1 MFSSLRAVRSL
12 GVRRFG
18 SAQAQATPTA
28 TKLFINGQ
36 FVEASNGKTFSTVDP
51 RTEEV
56 ICEVPEASVDDVDTA
71 VAAAR
76 HAFDHGPWPRMS
88 GYERGMIMHKLADL
102 IDANTAELAAL
113 ESLDNG
119 KPLFYSTVADV
130 PLTAQHFRYF
140 AGWADKLGGKT
151 LANQGNMFSY
161 TLHEPIGVAGQ
172 IIPWNF
178 PLLMAAWKLAPALAT
193 GNTIV
198 LKLSEKTPL
207 TGLRLAQL
215 IKEAGIPDG
224 VVNVLSGSGLVGS
237 AIAGHKG
244 VDKVAFTG
252 STATALKIQQK
263 ISGTGRIK
271 PMTSELGG
279 KSPALVFA
287 DADID
292 NAAEKVY
299 FGLFFNHG
307 QCCCA
312 SSRVYVH
319 EKVKDQFTEKLLA
332 KVAAHTVGDPF
343 EEGTQQGPLVD
354 KLQFDK
360 VMNYIENG
368 MDVGSV
374 LTGGKRIGTKGY
386 YIAPTVLEGMPEDSM
401 PMREEIFGPVMGIS
415 SFSDEAEVLARANN
429 TEFGLAA
436 GLFSS
441 NIDTVNR
448 VSRALKAGT
457 IWVNTYNVFDNNS
470 PFGGYKNS
478 GVGREK
484 GEYALSNYTAVKCVT
499 MPLVGDTTWN

>member
-1 MFSSLRAVRSL
+1 MEAIKTP
-12 GVRRFG
+12 
-18 SAQAQATPTA
+18 ATQM
-28 TKLFINGQ
+28 LINGQ
-36 FVEASNGKTFSTVDP
+36 FVNSSSGQTFQTIDP

-56 ICEVPEASVDDVDTA
+56 IASVPEASAQDVADA

-76 HAFDHGPWPRMS
+76 QAFDKGPWPRMS
-88 GYERGMIMHKLADL
+88 GYERGQLMHRLADL

-113 ESLDNG
+113 ETLDNG

-130 PLTAQHFRYF
+130 PLTAQHLRYF

-161 TLHEPIGVAGQ
+161 TLHEPIGVCGQ

-178 PLLMAAWKLAPALAT
+178 PLLMAGWKLGPALAT

-215 IKEAGIPDG
+215 VKEAGIPDG
-224 VVNVLSGSGLVGS
+224 VVNVLSGSGRVGNDI
-237 AIAGHKG
+237 AIHED

-252 STATALKIQQK
+252 STGTALKIAK
-263 ISGTGRIK
+263 AIADSGRCK
-271 PMTSELGG
+271 PYTQELGG
-279 KSPALVFA
+279 KSPALIFG

-292 NAAEKVY
+292 NAVEKTY

-319 EKVKDQFTEKLLA
+319 ESIKDEFSEKLIK
-332 KVAAHTVGDPF
+332 KVHEHKVGDPF
-343 EEGTQQGPLVD
+343 EEGVQQGPQVD
-354 KLQFDK
+354 KLQFDRVMGYINEGKK
-360 VMNYIENG
+360 VGE
-368 MDVGSV
+368 V
-374 LTGGKRIGTKGY
+374 LTGGARHGEKGY
-386 YIAPTVLEGMPEDSM
+386 YIQPTVIANMPEDSK
-401 PMREEIFGPVMGIS
+401 PQAEEIFGPVMGLS
-415 SFSDEAEVLARANN
+415 TFSDTDEVIARANN
-429 TEFGLAA
+429 TSFGLAA

-441 NIDTVNR
+441 NINTVTR

-457 IWVNTYNVFDNNS
+457 VWVNTYNVFDNNS
-470 PFGGYKNS
+470 PFGGFKNS

-484 GEYALSNYTAVKCVT
+484 SEYALSNYTAVKCVT
-499 MPLVGDTTWN
+499 MPINGDPTWN

>member
-1 MFSSLRAVRSL
+1 MRRSSLRAVRTGL
-12 GVRRFG
+12 RRFG
-18 SAQAQATPTA
+18 AQAQAKPTA
-28 TKLFINGQ
+28 TKLMINGQ
-36 FVEASNGKTFSTVDP
+36 FVDASNGATFATVDP
-51 RTEEV
+51 RTEE
-56 ICEVPEASVDDVDTA
+56 IITEVPEASADDVDAA
-71 VAAAR
+71 VQAAR
-76 HAFDHGPWPRMS
+76 HAFDKGPWPRMS
-88 GYERGMIMHKLADL
+88 GYERGMLMHKLADL
-102 IDANTAELAAL
+102 IDANASELAAL
-113 ESLDNG
+113 ETLDNG
-119 KPLFYSTVADV
+119 KPLFFSTVADV
-130 PLTAQHFRYF
+130 PLTAQHLRYF

-151 LANQGNMFSY
+151 LAQQGNMFSY

-178 PLLMAAWKLAPALAT
+178 PLLMAAWKLGPALAT
-193 GNTIV
+193 GNCVV

-224 VVNVLSGSGLVGS
+224 VVNVLSGSGKVGA
-237 AIAGHKG
+237 AIAAHKG
-244 VDKVAFTG
+244 IDKVAFTG
-252 STATALKIQQK
+252 STATALKISK
-263 ISGTGRIK
+263 TIAETGRMK
-271 PMTSELGG
+271 PLTSELGG

-319 EKVKDQFTEKLLA
+319 EKVKDEFTEKLLK
-332 KVAAHTVGDPF
+332 KVEGHTVGDPF
-343 EEGTQQGPLVD
+343 KDGTQQGPLVD
-354 KLQFDK
+354 KLQFNK

-368 MDVGSV
+368 MGVGKV
-374 LTGGKRIGTKGY
+374 LTGGKRLGDKGY
-386 YIAPTVLEGMPEDSM
+386 YIAPTVLENMPEDSA
-401 PMREEIFGPVMGIS
+401 PMREEIFGPVMGLS
-415 SFSDEAEVLARANN
+415 SFSDEADVLARAND

-448 VSRALKAGT
+448 VSRGLKAGT
-457 IWVNTYNVFDNNS
+457 VWVNTYNVFDNNS

-484 GEYALSNYTAVKCVT
+484 GEYALDNYTAVKCVT
-499 MPLVGDTTWN
+499 MPLVGDPSWN